1 MYDVFASDEY
11 FFNDDVFFA
20 IETKDKQKLLSII
33 EHKQKLE
40 IQENVPIITKKNDLI
55 IWNALFIREII
66 KKGPSKQY
74 LHPLYN
80 KYYKSIQNCNDIRAL
95 QKIEIQ
101 MATSYFDILINSVEV
116 TDNFIINKIISYLYT
131 HLENHLSLE
140 EIANDLNISTGYLSS
155 CFKKNMNTSVM
166 SYFKKIKIERGKTL
180 LLDSNKSILEISTLL
195 GFCDQCHFSKI
206 FKSETGYTPTQ
217 WRNLKL

>member
-20 IETKDKQKLLSII
+20 IETKDKQRLLSII
-33 EHKQKLE
+33 DHKQKLE
-40 IQENVPIITKKNDLI
+40 IQENIPIITKKNDLI
-55 IWNALFIREII
+55 IWNAIFIREII
-66 KKGPSKQY
+66 KKGSSKQY

-80 KYYKSIQNCNDIRAL
+80 KYYKSIQSCNDIKAL

-101 MATSYFDILINSVEV
+101 MATSYFD
-116 TDNFIINKIISYLYT
+116 NFIINKTISYLYT

-140 EIANDLNISTGYLSS
+140 EIANGLNISTGYLSS
-155 CFKKNMNTSVM
+155 CFRKNMNTSVM

>member
-11 FFNDDVFFA
+11 FFNDAVFFA
-20 IETKDKQKLLSII
+20 IETKDRNKLLSII
-33 EHKQKLE
+33 EHKQSLE
-40 IQENVPIITKKNDLI
+40 IQENVPVVTKRNDLI
-55 IWNALFIREII
+55 IWNAIFIREII

-80 KYYKSIQNCNDIRAL
+80 KYYKSIQNCLDLSSL
-95 QKIEIQ
+95 QKLELQ
-101 MATSYFDILINSVEV
+101 MATSYFDILMNFVEV
-116 TDNFIINKIISYLYT
+116 TDNFIINKVISYLYT

-140 EIANDLNISTGYLSS
+140 EIALDLNISTGYLSS
-155 CFKKNMNTSVM
+155 CFKKNMGTSVM
-166 SYFKKIKIERGKTL
+166 SYFKKIKIDRSKTL

-206 FKSETGYTPTQ
+206 FKTETGVTPRE
-217 WRNLKL
+217 WRNLK

>member
-11 FFNDDVFFA
+11 FFNDAVFFA
-20 IETKDKQKLLSII
+20 IETKDRNKLLSII
-33 EHKQKLE
+33 EHKQSLE
-40 IQENVPIITKKNDLI
+40 IQENVPVVTKRNDLI
-55 IWNALFIREII
+55 IWNAIFIREII

-80 KYYKSIQNCNDIRAL
+80 KYYKSIQSCLDLSSL
-95 QKIEIQ
+95 QKLELQ
-101 MATSYFDILINSVEV
+101 MATSYFDILMNFVEV
-116 TDNFIINKIISYLYT
+116 TDNFIINKVISYLYT

-140 EIANDLNISTGYLSS
+140 EIALDLNISTGYLSS
-155 CFKKNMNTSVM
+155 CFKKNMGTSVM
-166 SYFKKIKIERGKTL
+166 SYFKKIKIDRSKTL

-206 FKSETGYTPTQ
+206 FKTETGVTPRE
-217 WRNLKL
+217 WRNLK